1 MNYRICLFFLTILIA
16 PFAHAQETA
25 SWKVYLGKKNILT
38 GNTEDTSKNI
48 IAVKKADLTN
58 NGMFKIEYTDSKNS
72 ATKGWVRTI
81 ALMDTTSAVVA
92 QRDSTSELRF
102 YNKDMLKILWSRKK
116 VSLYTWAAPAD
127 PAMAAAIRI
136 RRQHLCTII
145 LAD

>member
-1 MNYRICLFFLTILIA
+1 MKYRIYIIFLIILIA
-16 PFAHAQETA
+16 PIAHAQETA

-38 GNTEDTSKNI
+38 GNTEDTTKNL

-58 NGMFKIEYTDSKNS
+58 NGMFKIEYTEPKNS
-72 ATKGWVRTI
+72 AKGWVRTI
-81 ALMDTTSAVVA
+81 ALMDSNSAVVA

-116 VSLYTWAAPAD
+116 VSLFTWAAPAD

-136 RRQHLCTII
+136 RRQHLCTIV

>member
-1 MNYRICLFFLTILIA
+1 MIFIA
-16 PFAHAQETA
+16 PFAHAQESA
-25 SWKVYLGKKNILT
+25 SWKVSLGKKNILT
-38 GNTEDTSKNI
+38 GNAEDTSKNI
-48 IAVKKADLTN
+48 ISLKKADLTN
-58 NGMFKIEYTDSKNS
+58 NGMFRIEYTEPKNS

-116 VSLYTWAAPAD
+116 VTLYTWAAPAD

-136 RRQHLCTII
+136 RRQHLCTIV

>member
-1 MNYRICLFFLTILIA
+1 MNHRIYFLFLVILIA
-16 PFAHAQETA
+16 PFAQAQESA

-38 GNTEDTSKNI
+38 ATAEDTSKNI
-48 IAVKKADLTN
+48 ISLKKADLTN
-58 NGMFKIEYTDSKNS
+58 NGRFKVEYTDSKNS

-81 ALMDTTSAVVA
+81 ALMDSATGVVA
-92 QRDSTSELRF
+92 QRDSSNALEF

-116 VSLYTWAAPAD
+116 VTFFTWAAPAD

-136 RRQHLCTII
+136 RRQHLCTIV

>member
-1 MNYRICLFFLTILIA
+1 MNYRICLLLLTILIV

-38 GNTEDTSKNI
+38 GTAEDTSKNFI
-48 IAVKKADLTN
+48 SVKKADLTN
-58 NGMFKIEYTDSKNS
+58 NGMFKIEYTEPKNS

-81 ALMDTTSAVVA
+81 ALMDSTSAVVA
-92 QRDSTSELRF
+92 QRDSTNALQF

-116 VSLYTWAAPAD
+116 VSLFTWAAPAD

-136 RRQHLCTII
+136 RRQHLCTIV